1 MIKIVYLIHATHG
14 SGGMERVLAVKSNY
28 LTDRRIADITI
39 VTTDQ
44 KGKEPYFPHSPGIR
58 FEDLGIDFIDI
69 QRYGLLRKTW
79 QYLRKKRQY
88 RRKLTQL
95 LKAQPADIVISMYG
109 PEASFLYK
117 IKDRSKKLL
126 EIHFTRNYRQ
136 IADREAG
143 RGLLFRLIS
152 EIRSRMEFRAVSRY
166 DRFIALTKEDARK
179 WKTGNI
185 SVIYNPLTINVPPA
199 TAPLN
204 TKRVISVGRFEH
216 QKGFDYLI
224 EAWAKVSR
232 LHPDWRCDIFGSGSL
247 QSQLQQQIE
256 HLNIADTLHLNPT
269 TPAITE
275 EYLRS
280 SIYVLSSRHEGLPL
294 VLIEA
299 ASCGLPLVTYAC
311 ECGPR
316 DLIEPE
322 HNGLI
327 VDRVGDTDAL
337 AQAINRLIEDSN
349 LRQSMGPAA
358 KETSAQFQIDSI
370 MDHWIRLFEQV
381 LRQ

>member
-14 SGGMERVLAVKSNY
+14 TGGMERVLAVKSSY
-28 LTDRRIADITI
+28 LTDHRIADITI

-44 KGKEPYFPHSPGIR
+44 KGKKPYYPHSPGIR
-58 FEDLGIDFIDI
+58 FEDLDIDFIDI
-69 QRYGLLRKTW
+69 QQYGLLRKTW

-109 PEASFLYK
+109 PEVSFLYK
-117 IKDRSKKLL
+117 IRDRSKKLL

-166 DRFIALTKEDARK
+166 DRFIVLTKEDARK
-179 WKTGNI
+179 WKTRNI
-185 SVIYNPLTINVPPA
+185 SVIYNPLTINVPPV
-199 TAPLN
+199 TAPL
-204 TKRVISVGRFEH
+204 KH
-216 QKGFDYLI
+216 QTRHFRRPFRTSKGFDYLI

-247 QSQLQQQIE
+247 QSQLQQQIL
-256 HLNIADTLHLNPT
+256 HLGIADSLRLNPT

-275 EYLRS
+275 EYFRS
-280 SIYVLSSRHEGLPL
+280 SIYVLPSRYEGFGL
-294 VLIEA
+294 VLVEA
-299 ASCGLPLVTYAC
+299 GICGLPVVAYAC

-316 DLIEPE
+316 DIIESGS
-322 HNGLI
+322 NGLL
-327 VDRVGDTDAL
+327 VTPVGDTDQLSA
-337 AQAINRLIEDSN
+337 AICQLIENDD
-349 LRQSMGPAA
+349 LRSSMGTKGIQNA
-358 KETSAQFQIDSI
+358 KRFQIDAI
-370 MDHWIRLFEQV
+370 MVQWVQLFEQV